1 MFENSQAKKVVKP
14 DISSFFVELS
24 LDFLPEPLIL
34 TILLDSKTPLAHH
47 ISIEKEPKPSAQ
59 EPLATTQIKDLLFGG
74 KKGYTWMASFL
85 GLMDTIKLNK
95 SPTMV
100 ATGGS
105 QKMSSG
111 NRELIMTQYMLKMLT
126 ILTNILVG
134 NLITLESRQ
143 AQES

>member
-47 ISIEKEPKPSAQ
+47 ISIEKEPKTNAK
-59 EPLATTQIKDLLFGG
+59 EPAETTQIKDLLFGG

-95 SPTMV
+95 SPIM
-100 ATGGS
+100 AASGS
-105 QKMSSG
+105 QKLSSG

-134 NLITLESRQ
+134 NLITLEGGRE
-143 AQES
+143 A